1 MSTAVAVAA
10 EDGTF
15 EICAPLGLGDR
26 LDGVWRRN
34 PRSATQDEYG
44 RARPQAPRRT
54 LAGLERK
61 RPAERWP
68 GVRVAG

>member
-15 EICAPLGLGDR
+15 EICAPLGVGDR

-34 PRSATQDEYG
+34 
-44 RARPQAPRRT
+44 RAAQHRT
-54 LAGLERK
+54 STAGLERK

>member
-1 MSTAVAVAA
+1 MSTAVAVTA
-10 EDGTF
+10 EDSTF

-44 RARPQAPRRT
+44 RARAQA
-54 LAGLERK
+54 
-61 RPAERWP
+61 PAERWP